1 MEKVR
6 KSWKMYLVNP
16 RVNILLKARLVI
28 GLLEKYL
35 PMFNIFSFKYF
46 QINSFWHVVIWVNYQ
61 QDLTVVKIIWVRIF
75 GSAVFLQKSEQWH
88 SQLKQI
94 LKLYFFMENYKKDHT
109 FYDIF
114 LVPFAYFQ
122 QDHRL
127 RAFKPKFAHSVC
139 ALTLKFTHLCI

>member
-1 MEKVR
+1 MGGGHPLIKKFTKKEFANMMAFLKEKVR

-16 RVNILLKARLVI
+16 WVNILLKARLVI

-61 QDLTVVKIIWVRIF
+61 QDLTVVRIF

-94 LKLYFFMENYKKDHT
+94 LRWYFSWKITKKDHT
-109 FYDIF
+109 FYDISF
-114 LVPFAYFQ
+114 G
-122 QDHRL
+122 
-127 RAFKPKFAHSVC
+127 
-139 ALTLKFTHLCI
+139 TLPLPSTRS